1 MNEREFTPLVEI
13 ILVCSIKNDMFHI
26 NNLVINS
33 KGLVLETG
41 YHMELNFP
49 KTVAYTTYMIFYNIE
64 FNVMSGGIKDT
75 VVLLL
80 A

>member
-1 MNEREFTPLVEI
+1 MGEFHCTLTRVTEREFTPLVEI

-26 NNLVINS
+26 NNIIINS

-49 KTVAYTTYMIFYNIE
+49 KTIVYITYMI
-64 FNVMSGGIKDT
+64 
-75 VVLLL
+75 L
-80 A
+80 